1 MIRGKKYPKERR
13 VDRSL
18 LSGVKSDGFRVLL
31 YISLLW
37 EEKVLSYSGPSYK
50 TVTYKTAQY
59 YQAAS
64 PKGRQ

>member
-18 LSGVKSDGFRVLL
+18 LSGVKSDGFRVL

-37 EEKVLSYSGPSYK
+37 EEKLLSYSGPSYK
-50 TVTYKTAQY
+50 TVTYKTAQS